1 MKKVGLGGVYTR
13 KNVLPTAWLA
23 GCLSYREDLDFCL
36 YENFCPSSQGWKY
49 HMVFWFLS
57 AKVNTAVIRNV
68 ALLISLNLKGLIS
81 LILQLHGIIILWK
94 INEKG
99 LQDLVTAINL
109 IKRNICLRKL
119 RRIKQCRLFRKKRSC
134 WNTPCRTEERWLKM
148 KNAETSSW
156 KMEEKL

>member
-1 MKKVGLGGVYTR
+1 MR
-13 KNVLPTAWLA
+13 K
-23 GCLSYREDLDFCL
+23 
-36 YENFCPSSQGWKY
+36 
-49 HMVFWFLS
+49 
-57 AKVNTAVIRNV
+57 KVNTAVIRNV
-68 ALLISLNLKGLIS
+68 ALLISLNLKGLFS

-148 KNAETSSW
+148 KNAESLPGGW
-156 KMEEKL
+156 KKNFSMLRDMFVCIG